1 MDEELTTEDLAE
13 ALRLS
18 NHGKAPGMDGI
29 PYEFYKLLNIIFKQ
43 SKGSDKEAFDVLSF
57 LKELYQDIETH
68 GIVSGTHFH
77 IGWLASLFKKGD
89 RALISNY
96 RPVNECST
104 VTTLTFHREKLP
116 ALSFLLQL
124 QLQLRLPTRPSPLA
138 QILSSITPAYRTQYP
153 AARPIITV
161 YLRIMVS
168 CRLEAPN
175 SPLQSP
181 LRPQHPVYRA
191 PTLRPSLLQ
200 LPENMAPAALERFPT
215 QGPRLWNTPPPSVNS
230 NVSNPVLASV
240 RSAVN
245 APESYVKAP
254 GASNTPTDFASIP
267 SVPPR
272 TPLFPEDN
280 LPSPQIT
287 GTTTSFTFT
296 STLSKNPYAPLLS
309 WKLPGRK
316 PRLDSSFSQ
325 KMSQHTNSLISSSHL
340 PSYTA
345 EHNTESHDFQ
355 STTTATPIDIDD
367 QALFSSMLN
376 LSPGSP
382 VERTAR
388 EDTTPVLPVSQR
400 NSVMEMEKT
409 PFKDHNLQDGRG
421 RYLPIVAWQPT
432 KCTST
437 C

>member
-1 MDEELTTEDLAE
+1 MSRWSGNLPSMRKRVDMHRHDPYIPPSKAASPFIPTPTATSTPTSDQTVASGSNSVQHNPRVPYPVSGSPAYHYGLPPYYGFLPPRSPQQPIAKSF
-13 ALRLS
+13 APSAPCLS
-18 NHGKAPGMDGI
+18 
-29 PYEFYKLLNIIFKQ
+29 
-43 SKGSDKEAFDVLSF
+43 GSD
-57 LKELYQDIETH
+57 
-68 GIVSGTHFH
+68 
-77 IGWLASLFKKGD
+77 
-89 RALISNY
+89 
-96 RPVNECST
+96 
-104 VTTLTFHREKLP
+104 
-116 ALSFLLQL
+116 
-124 QLQLRLPTRPSPLA
+124 SP
-138 QILSSITPAYRTQYP
+138 
-153 AARPIITV
+153 
-161 YLRIMVS
+161 
-168 CRLEAPN
+168 
-175 SPLQSP
+175 
-181 LRPQHPVYRA
+181 
-191 PTLRPSLLQ
+191 PSLHCGTL
-200 LPENMAPAALERFPT
+200 LPP
-215 QGPRLWNTPPPSVNS
+215 VNS

-267 SVPPR
+267 NVPPR

-367 QALFSSMLN
+367 QALFSSVTTRVLLLLLLSLLMLP
-376 LSPGSP
+376 LDAQPES
-382 VERTAR
+382 R
-388 EDTTPVLPVSQR
+388 EPRRAHGTGRHHTPVLPVSQR

-421 RYLPIVAWQPT
+421 RYAADRSMAADEMHEHLLDEDLVKSDPFQAAMGLVFMSRT
-432 KCTST
+432 GLR
-437 C
+437 